1 MNDAGNGRREMRRVL
16 GSRMVVVCLVLV
28 GGVFTSLAS
37 VALGAASKTL
47 TFRYNV
53 GVNAGVLAKGTNV
66 KAVAKI
72 ANPRPRYESWWGLK
86 TVSTVVRKG
95 VSGNGKK
102 PFSSQGYRCTTAR
115 RGSTTNFTCKRRRAG
130 VSTSVKLTFA
140 ARLPAGP

>member
-1 MNDAGNGRREMRRVL
+1 MNDDGNGRTKLRRVL
-16 GSRMVVVCLVLV
+16 ARRIAVVCLVLV
-28 GGVFTSLAS
+28 GGAFASLTS
-37 VALGAASKTL
+37 VALGAASKSL
-47 TFRYNV
+47 TFRYDV
-53 GVNAGVLAKGTNV
+53 GVNPGVLAKGTNV

-102 PFSSQGYRCTTAR
+102 PFSSQGYRCTTAK
-115 RGSTTNFTCKRRRAG
+115 RGTTTNFTCKRRRTG

-140 ARLPAGP
+140 AQLPVGP